1 VSREGPDAHLGA
13 RTVRC
18 RRAILVAVHGGGV
31 AAKVV
36 VALMAALSTATVST
50 LIASSLA
57 GASPQVVTVA
67 GTGAPG
73 SSGPGGAATSARL
86 DQPSGITL
94 DGAGDLFIA
103 DTDNCR
109 VAEVPATSGDHFGL
123 PMTAH
128 HLYVVAG
135 SRCGAGRG
143 VGYPTGVA
151 VDESGDLFIADAS
164 GNRVLELA
172 PTQGAKPH
180 VVAGTGTA
188 GAAGVGGP
196 ATEAQ
201 LHEPTGIGV
210 DGSGDLF
217 IADTENCR
225 VEEVPSSAGTHYGV
239 PMTAGHLYTVAGS
252 GTCGT
257 TGMGGPA
264 SAAELQNPTAVA
276 LDSAGDLIIG
286 NRGAGNVVEVAT
298 ASGDHYGTTIG
309 AGDLAVI
316 AGAGTFAPY
325 LDDGFAANG
334 YAAEVNFPYGLAVAS
349 NGSLYLADTGE
360 RVVRVVP
367 AVSGTVFGTQM
378 SANDLYTVIGA
389 LPTGTGSDSTKWVN
403 GHVTT
408 PYGVAVDQQGD
419 VYFSDGGAE
428 RVREVRG

>member
-1 VSREGPDAHLGA
+1 
-13 RTVRC
+13 
-18 RRAILVAVHGGGV
+18 V

-36 VALMAALSTATVST
+36 VALMAALSTATVCT
-50 LIASSLA
+50 LVASSVA

-73 SSGPGGAATSARL
+73 SSGAGGVATSARL
-86 DQPSGITL
+86 DQPSGITV

-123 PMTAH
+123 TMTAH

-151 VDESGDLFIADAS
+151 VDGSGDLFIADAS
-164 GNRVLELA
+164 GNRVFELA
-172 PTQGAKPH
+172 STPGAKPH

-196 ATEAQ
+196 ASAAQ
-201 LHEPTGIGV
+201 LDEPTGIGV
-210 DGSGDLF
+210 DAAGDLF

-225 VEEVPSSAGTHYGV
+225 VAEVPASAGTHYGE

-264 SAAELQNPTAVA
+264 SAAELQNPTAIAV
-276 LDSAGDLIIG
+276 DSAGDLIIG
-286 NRGAGNVVEVAT
+286 NRGAGNVVEVAS

-309 AGDLAVI
+309 AGDAAVI

-325 LDDGFAANG
+325 LNDGFAANG

-349 NGSLYLADTGE
+349 NGSLYIADTGE

-367 AVSGTVFGTQM
+367 AVSGTLFGTQM

-389 LPTGTGSDSTKWVN
+389 LPTGTGSTSTKWVN

-419 VYFSDGGAE
+419 LYFSDRGGDQ
-428 RVREVRG
+428 VREVRG